1 VTDLRGLADRLLA
14 AYLRETRPDAALLAG
29 SAVTGGADEHS
40 DVDLLLY
47 YDTLPNDAAVEAAR
61 TELGGG
67 DLRWLAPRSDE
78 GLIEQY
84 VVDGTHC
91 QVAHIAIAGFEADL
105 DRLVADPDPYLM
117 KALQGLH
124 AGVALH
130 GAERIAAWR
139 ERGAYSDELQ
149 RAVVRRHWKV
159 FPLARLHDML
169 AARDAELFR
178 RQALVDASFDLLAV
192 LAAASRVWFSSFQ
205 LKRTRKLVAA
215 FEEAPPQLVD
225 RLESLHVLEP
235 RAAADELER
244 LRAETEAILSA
255 RGLLP

>member
-1 VTDLRGLADRLLA
+1 VTDLRGLAERLLA
-14 AYLRETRPDAALLAG
+14 SYLRHTAPDAALLAG

-47 YDTLPNDAAVEAAR
+47 YDLLPTDEAVETAR
-61 TELGGG
+61 TELGGTE
-67 DLRWLAPRSDE
+67 LRWLAPRSDE

-84 VVDGTHC
+84 RVEGTHC
-91 QVAHIAIAGFEADL
+91 QVAHIAVAGFEADL
-105 DRLVADPDPYLM
+105 DRLAADPDPYLM

-124 AGVALH
+124 AGLALH

-149 RAVVRRHWKV
+149 RAVVRRHWKI
-159 FPLARLHDML
+159 FPLARLHDAL

-192 LAAASRVWFSSFQ
+192 LAAANRVWFSSFQ

-215 FEEAPPQLVD
+215 YAEAPPDLVE
-225 RLESLHVLEP
+225 RLEALHVLEP